1 MFIQK
6 PFSLTSGTA
15 GEAVYVPA
23 GAIQLNGTDEYLH
36 RTPSSTGTPKV
47 QTFSFW
53 AKINEFT
60 SGAGCAAIAAWA
72 DDSNHSYIDFNG
84 GGEGKLRVATQ
95 VSGGNK
101 LDLQTSVV
109 FRDPTAWYHW
119 CVIWDFTNNLSSERG
134 QIYRNGVRVSSFGTE
149 TYPATSDVPQWATS
163 GTAETIGIASIAGG
177 YWYADIY
184 LSDFVRLDG
193 YAALPSDFATENSNG
208 LWVPKDPTDI
218 ITANKGTNGFWL
230 DFADSSDLGN
240 DVSSGGTD
248 NSFTSVNMGT
258 ANSVLDR
265 PADDAA
271 TNVGNYWTL
280 SPLAA
285 TDTLTNGNLS
295 FTGAS
300 NFSTYVTAPALPM
313 TGKWYYEVK
322 ATGGDQPIGTSASY
336 DAYLGLVRTDIA
348 IPTGS
353 HTSNSGLW
361 VIANWNPT
369 PSGQKNNNSTAT
381 YTPTTGFA
389 DGSIIMVAVDLDN
402 NAIWFG
408 NDGTWAGSATA
419 SEIAA
424 GTTTNAAF
432 TSSNNNFGSH
442 QMMPYQ
448 ANYDDLAT
456 YNFGATAFAHTPPT
470 GFKALNTANL
480 SEPTVKNGENNFLPM
495 IYEGNGGGQR
505 IGNFIPFTDSHTVAN
520 SCLLKSESSQYL
532 SLAKGNLTTPTGGTS
547 SGNQKFTLSFWLK
560 LTKNNNNPADGNGSM
575 IYGTPADSGGGAI
588 QLQWAWN
595 STQGPAFNWTDWSAV
610 SGGGSNWL
618 RRVLGN
624 ATTTAGPQGGRLM
637 LDYSQWHHYVI
648 AADWTS
654 GGGLAGTD
662 ACAKIYIDGQLQT
675 LFLYD
680 GSELVKTNPAVT
692 NFSGMMS
699 DITDQNI
706 GWYPTGT
713 RYGCF
718 YIAEVVGV
726 DGQQL
731 APSVFGETDTSTN
744 RWIPKDPTSTLSSA
758 SDFGN
763 NGFYLNMAS
772 ANDLGNDVSGN
783 GNDWT
788 MNNMDTS
795 GGANQIDD
803 TPTQNYSTMNPNN
816 SGSGITL
823 ANGNLKA
830 SDGLAA
836 DATFSTLK
844 IPDNSGKWYWEM
856 TINAWDVNNGAVG
869 IIPATSNGITDSLG
883 SGSGD
888 FTYGIYTA
896 NNAGLNGYLIVNG
909 ASGADMGDYAVT
921 DRVNVCYDSTNHN
934 MYLGKNGTYWGSA
947 NPSAGTGANIT
958 GILAVDY
965 YVAMNINPSTTQT
978 INFGATSFTDSVPTD
993 AKHLNQ
999 DNLAENT
1006 AGITGF
1012 SWIKN
1017 RDATDNHI
1025 LQDRVRGVYNYLSSN
1040 NADLEATNVNS
1051 VKRFL
1056 QQGVQVGN
1064 MDAVNTSAESY
1075 VLWQWAAN
1083 GTGTVNEEGS
1093 IDSTISA
1100 NIDAGFSVV
1109 KYTGTGSAAT
1119 VGHGLSSAPTF
1130 ILNKTLG
1137 SGSTDPN
1144 WQVYHVGMGA
1154 TKAMFLN
1161 TTGGPATSTSYW
1173 NDTTPT
1179 ADVFSIGTDR
1189 DSATDYINYCW
1200 TDVEGYS
1207 KFGTYIGNNSSDG
1220 PVVYLGFKPAW
1231 IMIKALTSSTNWNI
1245 LDSTRNPFNSVG
1257 NGLRANGTVA
1267 EFSGQSTD
1275 FLSTG
1280 FKLRLTGTD
1289 YNTSGQEYMYA
1300 SFASNPF
1307 GGDGVG
1313 QARAR

>member
-1 MFIQK
+1 MGAAAAA
-6 PFSLTSGTA
+6 SG
-15 GEAVYVPA
+15 GEAAYVPK

-60 SGAGCAAIAAWA
+60 AGTGCAAIAAWA
-72 DDSNHSYIDFNG
+72 DDSNHSYVDFNG
-84 GGEGKLRVATQ
+84 AGEGKLRVATQ

-119 CVIWDFTNNLSSERG
+119 CVIWDFTNDISSERG

-193 YAALPSDFATENSNG
+193 YAALPSDFATEDSNG

-265 PADDAA
+265 PADNAS
-271 TNVGNYWTL
+271 TNVGNYATWNPLDQQYSGFTYAEGNKRISTGTSSGGQTTSTIAPKSGRYYAEVLINSWAAGNGVGIAKPGQPNNGSVNVHLQHAGSGKIYNNGVENQTGLSTL
-280 SPLAA
+280 SA
-285 TDTLTNGNLS
+285 TNVVGIDLDIDGGTVQFYLND
-295 FTGAS
+295 
-300 NFSTYVTAPALPM
+300 STYGTAESLTAGEDYAIFAQSGGNSADLTIRTEPADWSYSAKG
-313 TGKWYYEVK
+313 TGV
-322 ATGGDQPIGTSASY
+322 P
-336 DAYLGLVRTDIA
+336 
-348 IPTGS
+348 
-353 HTSNSGLW
+353 
-361 VIANWNPT
+361 
-369 PSGQKNNNSTAT
+369 
-381 YTPTTGFA
+381 FC
-389 DGSIIMVAVDLDN
+389 
-402 NAIWFG
+402 
-408 NDGTWAGSATA
+408 
-419 SEIAA
+419 
-424 GTTTNAAF
+424 
-432 TSSNNNFGSH
+432 
-442 QMMPYQ
+442 
-448 ANYDDLAT
+448 
-456 YNFGATAFAHTPPT
+456 
-470 GFKALNTANL
+470 TANL
-480 SEPTVKNGENNFLPM
+480 PEPTVKNGENNFLPM
-495 IYEGNGGGQR
+495 IYEGNGAGQR
-505 IGNFIPFTDSHTVAN
+505 VGNFIPFTDSHTVAN

-560 LTKNNNNPADGNGSM
+560 LTKNNNNPSDGNGSM

-718 YIAEVVGV
+718 YMAEVVGV

-731 APSVFGETDTSTN
+731 DASVFGQTDTATN

-978 INFGATSFTDSVPTD
+978 INFGATSFTDSVPTN

-1017 RDATDNHI
+1017 RDATDDHI
-1025 LQDRVRGVYNYLSSN
+1025 LQDRVRGVYDYVISN
-1040 NADLEATNVNS
+1040 DSDLETTNVNS

-1161 TTGGPATSTSYW
+1161 TTGGPATSSTYW
-1173 NDTTPT
+1173 NNTAPT

-1245 LDSTRNPFNSVG
+1245 LDSTRDPYNPVG

>member
-1 MFIQK
+1 MGAAAAA
-6 PFSLTSGTA
+6 SS
-15 GEAVYVPA
+15 GEAAYVPK

-60 SGAGCAAIAAWA
+60 AGTGCAAIAAWA
-72 DDSNHSYIDFNG
+72 DDSNHSYVDFNG
-84 GGEGKLRVATQ
+84 AGEGQLRVATQ

-101 LDLQTSVV
+101 LDLQTSVA

-119 CVIWDFTNNLSSERG
+119 CVVWDFTNDESGNRG
-134 QIYRNGVRVSSFGTE
+134 QIYRNGTRVTSFGTE
-149 TYPATSDVPQWATS
+149 TYPATTDTPQWATS

-193 YAALPSDFATENSNG
+193 YAALPSDFATEDSNG

-218 ITANKGTNGFWL
+218 VTANKGTNGFWL
-230 DFADSSDLGN
+230 DFDDSSDLGN
-240 DVSSGGTD
+240 DVSGNNND
-248 NSFTSVNMGT
+248 FTPVNMGT

-265 PADDAA
+265 PADDAS

-280 SPLAA
+280 NPLAS
-285 TDTLTNGNLS
+285 TDTPTNGNLS
-295 FTGAS
+295 FTGAA
-300 NFSTYVTAPALPM
+300 NFSTYATAPALPM

-322 ATGGDQPIGTSASY
+322 ATGGDAPIGASASY

-353 HTSNSGLW
+353 HTSNAGLW

-369 PSGQKNNNSTAT
+369 PSGQKNNDSTAT

-432 TSSNNNFGSH
+432 TSSNNSFGSH

-448 ANYDDLAT
+448 ANYSDLAT

-470 GFKALNTANL
+470 GFKALNTSNL
-480 SEPTVKNGENNFLPM
+480 PEPTVKNGENNFLPM
-495 IYEGNGGGQR
+495 IYEGNGTGQR

-520 SCLLKSESSQYL
+520 SCLFKGESSQYL
-532 SLAKGNLTTPTGGTS
+532 SLAAGNLTTPTGGTS
-547 SGNQKFTLSFWLK
+547 NGNQKFTLSFWLK
-560 LTKNNNNPADGNGSM
+560 LTKNNNNPSDGNGS
-575 IYGTPADSGGGAI
+575 IVFGTPADSGGGAI

-595 STQGPAFNWTDWSAV
+595 STQGPTFNWTDWSAV

-624 ATTTAGPQGGRLM
+624 ATSTAGPQGGRHM

-648 AADWTS
+648 AADWTT

-662 ACAKIYIDGQLQT
+662 ACAKVYIDGQLQT

-680 GSELVKTNPAVT
+680 GSELVKTNPATT
-692 NFSGMMS
+692 NYSGMMS
-699 DITDQNI
+699 NITDQNL

-713 RYGCF
+713 RYGHF
-718 YIAEVVGV
+718 YMAEVVGV

-731 APSVFGETDTSTN
+731 DASVFGQTDTATN

-795 GGANQIDD
+795 GGANQTPD
-803 TPTQNYSTMNPNN
+803 TPTNN
-816 SGSGITL
+816 LPTWEPALSSG
-823 ANGNLKA
+823 
-830 SDGLAA
+830 
-836 DATFSTLK
+836 ATFSNGNRSYGGAPGSTSANMGKGGGSFGLS
-844 IPDNSGKWYWEM
+844 SGKWYWRVYLDAVEADGYPQIGIGIKDA
-856 TINAWDVNNGAVG
+856 TFSPSGGFAGRGENAW
-869 IIPATSNGITDSLG
+869 IIFCEG
-883 SGSGD
+883 SGTASPGGQGMHNNVQTSQLISGIVATDYIDHALDMDTGKLWWGRNGTWSGD
-888 FTYGIYTA
+888 PA
-896 NNAGLNGYLIVNG
+896 
-909 ASGADMGDYAVT
+909 
-921 DRVNVCYDSTNHN
+921 
-934 MYLGKNGTYWGSA
+934 
-947 NPSAGTGANIT
+947 AGTGEA
-958 GILAVDY
+958 Y
-965 YVAMNINPSTTQT
+965 SNINGTIVPIAMAYTSTKVTLDYDGGT
-978 INFGATSFTDSVPTD
+978 APTGFN
-993 AKHLNQ
+993 KLTQ
-999 DNLAENT
+999 DNLDANT

-1017 RDATDNHI
+1017 RDASDDHI
-1025 LQDRVRGVYNYLSSN
+1025 LQDRVRGIYNYVISN
-1040 NADLEATNVNS
+1040 GSDLEVTNVNS

-1093 IDSTISA
+1093 IDSTVSA
-1100 NIDAGFSVV
+1100 NTDAGFSIV

-1119 VGHGLSSAPTF
+1119 VGHGLSAAPTF

-1137 SGSTDPN
+1137 SGSTDAN

-1161 TTGGPATSTSYW
+1161 TTGAPATSSTYW
-1173 NDTTPT
+1173 NNTAPT

-1207 KFGTYIGNNSSDG
+1207 KFGTYIGNGVADG
-1220 PVVYLGFKPAW
+1220 PYIYLGFKPSW
-1231 IMIKALTSSTNWNI
+1231 IMFKNASRAGYGWSIFDIAR
-1245 LDSTRNPFNSVG
+1245 DSTFNPNDTALAANNSTTDSSVASYKHDI
-1257 NGLRANGTVA
+1257 LANGFKVKGN
-1267 EFSGQSTD
+1267 SGETN
-1275 FLSTG
+1275 
-1280 FKLRLTGTD
+1280 
-1289 YNTSGQEYMYA
+1289 YSGDTIIYA
-1300 SFASNPF
+1300 AFASHPF
-1307 GGDGVG
+1307 GGAGVG
-1313 QARAR
+1313 QARAE